1 MRIIMTNPKVAAV
14 YRRRH
19 TTVVVLQERGYE
31 IELLYTSLAA
41 LDALAEDMA
50 AGVDAALDGQAGTEW
65 HNPKC
70 AVRTRRS
77 DEISDLLYDAGLL
90 ERPAFMR
97 RGESVS
103 APRGESVS
111 ALRGEGARVQRL
123 ESVAGSNDPN
133 PKARAE

>member
-1 MRIIMTNPKVAAV
+1 MRIVMTNPRVAAV
-14 YRRRH
+14 HRRCH

-97 RGESVS
+97 RSKSVS
-103 APRGESVS
+103 TP
-111 ALRGEGARVQRL
+111 RGEGARVQRI
-123 ESVAGSNDPN
+123 ESVAGSNDPK
-133 PKARAE
+133 PKAKSE